1 MVTSLP
7 SGKRFS
13 MLDWMTLDG
22 DSQLLGLVI
31 IVVIVILLGRM
42 NFRLGWPW

>member
-1 MVTSLP
+1 MTSLR

-13 MLDWMTLDG
+13 TLEWMTLDS
-22 DSQLLGLVI
+22 DTQLLGLVI
-31 IVVIVILLGRM
+31 IVVVIILLGRI

>member
-1 MVTSLP
+1 
-7 SGKRFS
+7 

-31 IVVIVILLGRM
+31 IVVVIILLSRTG
-42 NFRLGWPW
+42 